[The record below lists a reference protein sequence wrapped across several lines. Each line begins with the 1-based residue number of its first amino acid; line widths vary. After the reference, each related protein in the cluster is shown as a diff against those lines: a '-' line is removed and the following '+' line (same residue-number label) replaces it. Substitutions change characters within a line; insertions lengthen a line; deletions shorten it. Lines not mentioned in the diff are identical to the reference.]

1 MKVRADAE
9 VMELVLLAFLV
20 LAGPLALLLG
30 ADSRLDEKRRADWRR
45 F

>member
-20 LAGPLALLLG
+20 LAGPLALLHG